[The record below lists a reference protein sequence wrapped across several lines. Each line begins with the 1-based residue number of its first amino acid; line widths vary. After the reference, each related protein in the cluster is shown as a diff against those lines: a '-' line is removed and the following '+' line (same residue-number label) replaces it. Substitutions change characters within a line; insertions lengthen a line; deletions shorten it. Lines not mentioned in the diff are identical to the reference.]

1 MSRKN
6 VMTNEIA
13 RFGGL
18 NFFSLINL
26 GELIVEYI
34 IGFAQAWVGLWEF
47 KKINGNARKE
57 PLFSMF
63 NEIGFL

>member
-1 MSRKN
+1 
-6 VMTNEIA
+6 
-13 RFGGL
+13 L

>member
-1 MSRKN
+1 
-6 VMTNEIA
+6 MTNQIT

-34 IGFAQAWVGLWEF
+34 IGFAQAWVGL
-47 KKINGNARKE
+47 
-57 PLFSMF
+57 
-63 NEIGFL
+63 